1 MKYQNTKSRSEFNF
15 SSSGLAI
22 TLSRPVSSIKNIVAT
37 TPSGLALLNTSL
49 TQLDPWFITG
59 FADGE
64 SNFSVLVSKKPRLK
78 TG

>member
-1 MKYQNTKSRSEFNF
+1 MKYQNKKSRSEFNF
-15 SSSGLAI
+15 NSSGLAI
-22 TLSRPVSSIKNIVAT
+22 TSPRFVSTIKNT

-64 SNFSVLVSKKPRLK
+64 SSFSVLASKKPRLK